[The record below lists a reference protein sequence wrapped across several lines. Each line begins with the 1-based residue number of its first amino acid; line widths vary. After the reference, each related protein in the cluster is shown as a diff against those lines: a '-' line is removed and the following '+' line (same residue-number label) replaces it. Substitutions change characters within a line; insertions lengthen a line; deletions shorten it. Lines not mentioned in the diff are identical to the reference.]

1 MMFFT
6 QKDTF
11 DLWDTIVSS
20 KLLAQSDIIL
30 FLNKYDILGQKLKSG
45 INFAS
50 YVTSYKDRNTVE
62 AVGKYLHRKFM
73 GIHQQRSSNS
83 KRVLHAHCTSVTVSG
98 KRGLGLSFR
107 SSSLSRL
114 FKDKTST
121 QKLLNHCMSRFL
133 VPFWCFEFTRWISSA
148 VREVVLRTHFKQIM
162 LL

>member
-1 MMFFT
+1 MMIMCST

-30 FLNKYDILGQKLKSG
+30 FLNKYDILGQKLKAG

-62 AVGKYLHRKFM
+62 AVGKYLHRKFL

-98 KRGLGLSFR
+98 KRGLAFFVRQAHLPLS
-107 SSSLSRL
+107 
-114 FKDKTST
+114 
-121 QKLLNHCMSRFL
+121 L
-133 VPFWCFEFTRWISSA
+133 V
-148 VREVVLRTHFKQIM
+148 LG
-162 LL
+162 